1 MRRLAWTLLALT
13 ILLGA
18 MIWSLSSVD
27 AYQYKSGYIF
37 SNTTWT
43 KDEGPYRLTGT
54 VYVNPGATLT
64 IEPGTI
70 IDFYTYN
77 LYVYGTLNCQGTSD
91 NKIVLYSS
99 ASYTSSSVYFQ
110 SSPSWNET
118 TNSGCII
125 DNAILS
131 STGVSVTTCA
141 PKISNS
147 LFTAS
152 NSNGLR
158 LYNSSSTVYR
168 NVFDVQTTAIYISS
182 GSTASPIIA
191 ENYIKSSSSYGI
203 SAGGPAA
210 IINNNITGCSTGIY
224 ASSNPTITGNL
235 IASNKYGILTTS
247 TTAIIQNNTIA
258 KNSYGISGIGIILNN
273 TIGGNSVGISI
284 NITPNKPANIT
295 YNNIIGNPTNVEILY
310 NSNFTAPNNW
320 WGTTDATSINQTI
333 TNPAS
338 PSISGNLT
346 YMPYLLSP
354 NPDAPVTTSI
364 AVDPAPAPTPFVT
377 PIPGPSPSTTPYPTY
392 TPYPT
397 TTPAPTVTATNTPI
411 QPTPVP
417 TPTPTEAPTPVPTPK
432 VIPGSPLSIGSST
445 WEETFAQFDI
455 MNLAKLVVIGL
466 GIMWVIILL
475 VSVDRKFAKKQ

>member
-1 MRRLAWTLLALT
+1 MRRHAWTLLAL
-13 ILLGA
+13 ILLVGA
-18 MIWSLSSVD
+18 MSWSVTNVE
-27 AYQYKSGYIF
+27 AYTYVGVINQ
-37 SNTTWT
+37 NTTWT
-43 KDEGPYRLTGT
+43 KAEGPYRLTS
-54 VYVNPGATLT
+54 YLNINPGITLT
-64 IEPGTI
+64 IEPGTVV
-70 IDFYTYN
+70 DLYTYSIN
-77 LYVYGTLNCQGTSD
+77 VYGTLNCQGTSD

-110 SSPSWNET
+110 SSPSWNQI

-131 STGVSVTTCA
+131 STGVYVTNCA

-168 NVFDVQTTAIYISS
+168 NVFDCLNTAVYIGS
-182 GSTASPIIA
+182 GSTAMPIIN
-191 ENYIKSSSSYGI
+191 ENYIKSTGNYGI
-203 SAGGPAA
+203 YAASPAV
-210 IINNNITGCSTGIY
+210 ISNNNITGCSTGIY
-224 ASSNPTITGNL
+224 VTSNPAISGNL
-235 IASNKYGILTTS
+235 ITQNTYGIM
-247 TTAIIQNNTIA
+247 TTANSNPIIQNNTIA
-258 KNSYGISGIGIILNN
+258 KNSCGYEGTGTVVNN
-273 TIGGNSVGISI
+273 TIGGNTVVGISV
-284 NITPNKPANIT
+284 ITTPTPANVT
-295 YNNIIGNPTNVEILY
+295 YNNLFSNRANLRLMPST
-310 NSNFTAPNNW
+310 NFTAPNNW
-320 WGTTDATSINQTI
+320 WGGLDATSINQTI
-333 TNPAS
+333 TIAQ
-338 PSISGNLT
+338 SGGNVTFL
-346 YMPYLLSP
+346 PYLSDP
-354 NPDAPVTTSI
+354 NPLAPEINMIT
-364 AVDPAPAPTPFVT
+364 VDPAPTPAPFVT

-397 TTPAPTVTATNTPI
+397 PTLTPTITPTNTPT
-411 QPTPVP
+411 QPTPTP